1 MACYRGVVA
10 LSDPVRL
17 KKLMSLVA
25 AGDVWGVGHRTEK
38 GLAAMGIKTALAL
51 AEMDIRLARRLY
63 GVTLERTI
71 RELRGEACFALEEGT
86 GAKQGG

>member
-1 MACYRGVVA
+1 
-10 LSDPVRL
+10 
-17 KKLMSLVA
+17 
-25 AGDVWGVGHRTEK
+25 
-38 GLAAMGIKTALAL
+38 MGIKTALAL

-86 GAKQGG
+86 GAKQQLVVSRSFGARVTQLAQMQQAVTKYATRAGEKLRQETAWRRW

>member
-1 MACYRGVVA
+1 
-10 LSDPVRL
+10 
-17 KKLMSLVA
+17 MSRCRPA
-25 AGDVWGVGHRTEK
+25 MWGVGHRTEK

-71 RELRGEACFALEEGT
+71 RELRGEACLAEEGT
-86 GAKQGG
+86 GAKQQLVVSVRLEHGSRNWRRCSRR